1 MKVYINGKFVDE
13 SEATVSIFDRC
24 FLYGDGLFETVLIF
38 KHCPFKLIEHLERLK
53 RGIEFLKIPYSINF
67 EEINCAAK
75 ELSQVNNMPKGMLRI
90 QITRGT
96 GLRGYSCKGAKN
108 PSITMSIHPMP
119 VINPEEPVQWRVI
132 TASPRIPVNN
142 PLMNFKTCNKLTNIL
157 AKQEAELNGVDD
169 ALLLNTD
176 NEVVSA
182 SSGNIFILNS
192 DIVLTPPVES
202 GVLPGITRAT
212 IFKLC
217 KEMGIHYGESNLKL
231 NQLYNVDGVFISM
244 SSWGII
250 EVTKINNKDI
260 RTSNLTKTLHKHY
273 WELVNNECRQEQTDT
288 Q

>member
-1 MKVYINGKFVDE
+1 MKVYVNGKFVDD

-24 FLYGDGLFETVLIF
+24 FLYGDGIFETILIF
-38 KHCPFKLIEHLERLK
+38 NHRPFKFVEHLERLK

-67 EEINCAAK
+67 EEIHSAAK

-96 GLRGYSCKGAKN
+96 GLRGYSTRGAKN
-108 PSITMSIHPMP
+108 PVITMSIHPMP
-119 VINPEEPVQWRVI
+119 VINPEEPIQWSVIAASARV
-132 TASPRIPVNN
+132 PVNN
-142 PLMNFKTCNKLTNIL
+142 PLMNFKTCNKLTNIF
-157 AKQEAELNGVDD
+157 AKQEAELNGADE

-182 SSGNIFILNS
+182 SSGNLFFINS

-202 GVLPGITRAT
+202 GALPGITRAT

-217 KEMGIHYGESNLKL
+217 KEMGIHYGESNIKS
-231 NQLYNVDGVFISM
+231 NQLYNMDGVFISM

-250 EVTKINNKDI
+250 EVTKINNRDI
-260 RTSNLTKTLHKHY
+260 RASNLTKMLHKQY
-273 WELVNNECRQEQTDT
+273 WKIVNTECHQE
-288 Q
+288 